1 MHQGRRGLI
10 NESLK
15 SKKRGGNYDEN
26 TAESTKIHGFM
37 HQNTYAETRT
47 NIQLYVPDD
56 NQNNRQ
62 ENNQTANR
70 ADNGK
75 VDNSVAKTGDTTGG
89 KILDYEI
96 MLAVSAVLGT
106 MGVIIRKSQ
115 KTEKNGD

>member
-1 MHQGRRGLI
+1 MKIRRRVQKYIFIISFVVL
-10 NESLK
+10 
-15 SKKRGGNYDEN
+15 
-26 TAESTKIHGFM
+26 AGFM

-106 MGVIIRKSQ
+106 MGVIIRK
-115 KTEKNGD
+115 KPEDRKEWRLGA

>member
-1 MHQGRRGLI
+1 MKIRRRVQKYIFIISFVVL
-10 NESLK
+10 
-15 SKKRGGNYDEN
+15 
-26 TAESTKIHGFM
+26 AGFM

-62 ENNQTANR
+62 ENNQTAT
-70 ADNGK
+70 GLTTK

>member
-1 MHQGRRGLI
+1 MKIRRRVQKYIFIISFVVL
-10 NESLK
+10 
-15 SKKRGGNYDEN
+15 
-26 TAESTKIHGFM
+26 AGFM

-70 ADNGK
+70 AANGK

>member
-1 MHQGRRGLI
+1 MKIRRRVQKYIFIISFVVL
-10 NESLK
+10 
-15 SKKRGGNYDEN
+15 
-26 TAESTKIHGFM
+26 AGFM

-75 VDNSVAKTGDTTGG
+75 VDNSVAKTGDATGG

>member
-1 MHQGRRGLI
+1 MKIQRRVQKYIFIISFAVL
-10 NESLK
+10 
-15 SKKRGGNYDEN
+15 
-26 TAESTKIHGFM
+26 AGFV

-70 ADNGK
+70 DDNGK
-75 VDNSVAKTGDTTGG
+75 VNTSVAKTGDTIGS

-96 MLAVSAVLGT
+96 LLAMSAVLGT
-106 MGVIIRKSQ
+106 MGVIIGKSQ
-115 KTEKNGD
+115 KNEKNGD

>member
-1 MHQGRRGLI
+1 MKIRRRVQKYIFIISFAVL
-10 NESLK
+10 
-15 SKKRGGNYDEN
+15 
-26 TAESTKIHGFM
+26 AGFM

-47 NIQLYVPDD
+47 NIQLYVP
-56 NQNNRQ
+56 NNRQ